1 MPVATKTQSVTNTK
15 LALATAALLAAS
27 GLALA
32 FLPGSGLG
40 ERCGVNAAKYANDGM
55 CPSGLINSMDY
66 TCLGDKKKNVR
77 SISGRCVNPKEY
89 KKAAN
94 KECCNA
100 PTGRCGDSDGGLNTE
115 VAGWVEYEIRSS
127 EVVEVVDRCDTRDPN
142 RILEA
147 YCAEDGEGKI
157 SRLPCR
163 DGSVCQDIGRG
174 AECVAP
180 EPEPVEITCED
191 SDSNIQGEVGLY
203 DYNDPMSYFVTGTV
217 RVSGMSEEVSDWC
230 SASGLLEMYCQ
241 EDGSFLNHHVVCE
254 GRGAECVVTNGQGR
268 CECLEG
274 LYLDGRSGSCVSEDS
289 CTSGTDENN
298 RPFIANEET
307 GECHVCEG
315 DTVPNSGRDACVC
328 PTGREFNISTGACE
342 EDRQD
347 GEPVEVQCE
356 DSDSEEPGRYI
367 NSYFVPGS
375 TTGIAYSDT
384 PTLGEYG
391 FTFGEEA
398 QRDEEVTLLDTCLGE
413 SFIFEMACGEGDA
426 DNRVVW
432 INHLDCA
439 DYGATCQTN
448 DVGEGYCVCPEG
460 QEFNINTGACEET
473 PEESQQREGLSH
485 LQDTST
491 CIDSDSNILSGNDRL
506 SYFVTGTISGVD
518 VGGNSYEYSDICTS
532 VHILGEVYC
541 DNSNGTL
548 LGNTSQ
554 VNCENYGATCENSNG
569 LGSCACPTGQEF
581 DPETEECSL

>member
-40 ERCGVNAAKYANDGM
+40 EKCGVNAARYANDRA
-55 CPSGLINSMDY
+55 CPGSSTNSIEF
-66 TCLGDKKKNVR
+66 TCLGDKKKKVR

-115 VAGWVEYEIRSS
+115 VAGGVEYEIRSS
-127 EVVEVVDRCDTRDPN
+127 EMVEVVDRCDTRDPN
-142 RILEA
+142 RILEG

-163 DGSVCQDIGRG
+163 DGSVCQDRGRG
-174 AECVAP
+174 AKCVAS

-191 SDSNIQGEVGLY
+191 SDSEIQGEVDSY
-203 DYNDPMSYFVTGTV
+203 DYSDPMSYFVSGTV
-217 RVSGMSEEVSDWC
+217 RVSGMNDEVSDWC

-241 EDGSFLNHHVVCE
+241 EDGSFLNHHVTCETYGATCQSGACVCPEGSYQDPLGRCVTREACIEAHRLIVNDETRMCLGCEGDTVANSDSTACVCPEGHYLTGLNSCWSQETCRGADNMVTNEETGECRVCE
-254 GRGAECVVTNGQGR
+254 GDTIPNSGSTACVCPGGQGFNVDPNDQGQ
-268 CECLEG
+268 CECQEG
-274 LYLDGRSGSCVSEDS
+274 FYLDQRSGSCISEHS
-289 CTSGTDENN
+289 CTSGADENN

-315 DTVPNSGRDACVC
+315 DTVPNS
-328 PTGREFNISTGACE
+328 
-342 EDRQD
+342 
-347 GEPVEVQCE
+347 
-356 DSDSEEPGRYI
+356 DSS
-367 NSYFVPGS
+367 
-375 TTGIAYSDT
+375 
-384 PTLGEYG
+384 
-391 FTFGEEA
+391 
-398 QRDEEVTLLDTCLGE
+398 
-413 SFIFEMACGEGDA
+413 
-426 DNRVVW
+426 
-432 INHLDCA
+432 
-439 DYGATCQTN
+439 
-448 DVGEGYCVCPEG
+448 
-460 QEFNINTGACEET
+460 ACEET
-473 PEESQQREGLSH
+473 PGESQQREGLSQ

-491 CIDSDSNILSGNDRL
+491 CIDSDSNILNLTDL
-506 SYFVTGTISGVD
+506 ASYFVTGTVSGID
-518 VGGNSYEYSDICTS
+518 VGGNGYEYSDFCTS
-532 VHILGEVYC
+532 GRILGEVYC

-554 VNCENYGATCENSNG
+554 VNCENYGATCEIDGNG
-569 LGSCACPTGQEF
+569 LGSCACPPGQEF